1 MGKKQVKKKKPLKR
15 KHSTVC
21 PCGEHIKT
29 QTSYYSKLLPQLG
42 CGNLKKRA
50 DILKKCDPCFIRYL
64 GKCASGVLHSVIKLP
79 HKSYQ
84 SLSDSKKL
92 LIHLSNP
99 KTSVERKRKQL
110 LGQVGSG
117 FFPIIAGL
125 ASTLLGNL
133 FGKVF
138 TS

>member
-1 MGKKQVKKKKPLKR
+1 MKKKKHSNSKR

-29 QTSYYSKLLPQLG
+29 QTSYYSKLLPKLG
-42 CGNLKKRA
+42 RGSLKKRE

-64 GKCASGVLHSVIKLP
+64 GKCAAGVLHSVIKLP
-79 HKSYQ
+79 RDSYQ

-99 KTSVERKRKQL
+99 KTGVEKKRKKL
-110 LGQVGSG
+110 LSQVGSG

-133 FGKVF
+133 LGKAF
-138 TS
+138 NST